1 MKEKITALFREIRR
15 EILRVRYGY
24 HALKTGWVYHE
35 HSEETVVSKKEYY
48 IQLSNFSRQDN
59 LIDLLLHGKNHP
71 NYDILLTLV
80 SMKFEYLG
88 SLVFPVSYKK
98 AAKAS
103 TKTYVYELFKGFYE
117 TPDQVRAHLGYANRD
132 IHGHPIDIKEN
143 PVSDETVDRVFRKLL
158 FVVGTCCPCMADS
171 VEFWRWNTYRGFLE
185 YAIEHDN
192 FSFFA
197 PCAARNIMQ
206 AIPEGLPAKGNKRSY
221 VLGLVPDEL
230 KEKVVCSTWKY
241 SIRW

>member
-15 EILRVRYGY
+15 KIRHVRYGY
-24 HALKTGWVYHE
+24 HALKTDWVYHE
-35 HSEETVVSKKEYY
+35 H
-48 IQLSNFSRQDN
+48 D
-59 LIDLLLHGKNHP
+59 D
-71 NYDILLTLV
+71 
-80 SMKFEYLG
+80 
-88 SLVFPVSYKK
+88 
-98 AAKAS
+98 
-103 TKTYVYELFKGFYE
+103 
-117 TPDQVRAHLGYANRD
+117 
-132 IHGHPIDIKEN
+132 
-143 PVSDETVDRVFRKLL
+143 
-158 FVVGTCCPCMADS
+158 
-171 VEFWRWNTYRGFLE
+171 
-185 YAIEHDN
+185 